1 MTSARSTS
9 PCTWCGPPMTG
20 SLMTRYY
27 TISDDQRLFWWI
39 YIKTNE
45 TRTATVT
52 VTRKNIPKFKNWYR
66 QCAYGTSFKDNYFLC
81 FSNSQWSNFALK
93 FDFSPS
99 RTWSLPWSPAYPG
112 WPAATAS
119 PTPSSTTLTSCGASM
134 PRHSSTK
141 IFSSRSKRSSEKTDC
156 EAQQNSHDIKSL
168 TWETIRIRTL
178 RRSIDLSGF
187 GTFIN

>member
-66 QCAYGTSFKDNYFLC
+66 QCAYFLQRQLFFC
-81 FSNSQWSNFALK
+81 VFQTLNDQTLRWNLIFPPPGREVFPDPPPTQAGRQLLR
-93 FDFSPS
+93 P
-99 RTWSLPWSPAYPG
+99 RPQVQPRWLPVG
-112 WPAATAS
+112 HRCQDT
-119 PTPSSTTLTSCGASM
+119 
-134 PRHSSTK
+134 R
-141 IFSSRSKRSSEKTDC
+141 
-156 EAQQNSHDIKSL
+156 
-168 TWETIRIRTL
+168 L
-178 RRSIDLSGF
+178 RRSFQADPKGLLRKR
-187 GTFIN
+187 TVKLNRTAMTLNPLHEKP